1 MFKFLKIKDKPD
13 LVSIIIIL
21 LILCFL
27 IRFQTYQIG
36 INLTES
42 LPQKIFLVKKGTLPK
57 RNNYVVFY
65 KPNKWYKNS
74 FVKQVIG
81 VEGDEIKIEANKVLI
96 IVQVNAKKK
105 IIDAGIVK
113 EFSLRGEKLTKINA
127 GIIPAGYYFVHATH
141 KDSLDSR
148 YSDIGLISVRE
159 IIGVATSLNG
169 YCLLVLLLIPSC
181 FLIVRFRKKSL
192 VIAAIFLL
200 SFILFLLC
208 LSSNSIAKDLGVQ
221 GKIYPIIETD
231 LAANIKH
238 KLKSWEKSGK
248 LAKLQKQWQ
257 EKTIASTKRP
267 KPVEGLYKAK
277 ETKEFIF
284 DPSIQLR
291 QDIVDHQGN
300 LIAAKGKRINPLD
313 YKSLPE
319 HLLFIDGD
327 DREQLKWAKDKAKKH
342 QSMIILT
349 RGNIIDL
356 MKSEK
361 IRLYFDQGGFL
372 VKTFG
377 ITALPTIV
385 YQDAKML
392 KVRQEVVR

>member
-1 MFKFLKIKDKPD
+1 MFKFLKIKDKHY

-27 IRFQTYQIG
+27 IRFQPYQIG

-81 VEGDEIKIEANKVLI
+81 VEGDEVKIEANKVLI
-96 IVQVNAKKK
+96 IVQVNANKK

-127 GIIPAGYYFVHATH
+127 GIISAGYYFVHATH

-148 YSDIGLISVRE
+148 YSDIGLISSRE
-159 IIGVATSLNG
+159 IIGVATPLNG

-181 FLIVRFRKKSL
+181 FLIARFRKKYL
-192 VIAAIFLL
+192 VITAIFLL
-200 SFILFLLC
+200 SFILLLSC

-221 GKIYPIIETD
+221 GTIYPIIETD
-231 LAANIKH
+231 LAINIKN
-238 KLKSWEKSGK
+238 KLKKLETSGK

-257 EKTIASTKRP
+257 EKTIAGTKRP
-267 KPVEGLYKAK
+267 RSVEGLYKAK
-277 ETKEFIF
+277 EIKESIF

-291 QDIVDHQGN
+291 QDIFDHQGH

-313 YKSLPE
+313 YHSLPE
-319 HLLFIDGD
+319 NLLFIDGD
-327 DREQLKWAKDKAKKH
+327 DWEQLKWAKDKASKH
-342 QSMIILT
+342 QSIIILT
-349 RGNIIDL
+349 KGDVIDL

-361 IRLYFDQGGFL
+361 IRFYFDQGGFL
-372 VKTFG
+372 VKVFG
-377 ITALPTIV
+377 VAALPTIV
-385 YQDAKML
+385 YQDGKVL

>member
-1 MFKFLKIKDKPD
+1 MVKNRPYLIGIIVILSALFFLM
-13 LVSIIIIL
+13 
-21 LILCFL
+21 
-27 IRFQTYQIG
+27 RFQPYQLG

-42 LPQKIFLVKKGTLPK
+42 LPQKIFLVKNGVLPK
-57 RNNYVVFY
+57 RNDYMVFY
-65 KPNKWYKNS
+65 KPNKWYKDS

-81 VEGDEIKIEANKVLI
+81 VEGDKIKESNNRLSI
-96 IVQVNAKKK
+96 ITKENNQ
-105 IIDAGIVK
+105 IIDAGIAK
-113 EFSLRGEKLTKINA
+113 EFSLRGEKLTRIST
-127 GIIPAGYYFVHATH
+127 GIIPVGYYFVHAPH

-148 YSDIGLISVRE
+148 YSDIGLISSKE
-159 IIGVATSLNG
+159 IIGVAKPING
-169 YCLLVLLLIPSC
+169 YFLLILLLVPCIFLIIKFTKKYRIIRVVTLILLLLLI
-181 FLIVRFRKKSL
+181 
-192 VIAAIFLL
+192 
-200 SFILFLLC
+200 LLC
-208 LSSNSIAKDLGVQ
+208 INSNAFAKDLGVQ
-221 GKIYPIIETD
+221 GKIYSITETD

-238 KLKSWEKSGK
+238 KLKSWEQSGK

-327 DREQLKWAKDKAKKH
+327 DKEQLVWAKNKVKNH
-342 QSMIILT
+342 QAMIILT
-349 RGNIIDL
+349 KGNIIDL

-377 ITALPTIV
+377 IEGLPAIV
-385 YQDAKML
+385 YQDGKVL
-392 KVRQEVVR
+392 KIRQEVVR

>member
-1 MFKFLKIKDKPD
+1 
-13 LVSIIIIL
+13 
-21 LILCFL
+21 
-27 IRFQTYQIG
+27 
-36 INLTES
+36 
-42 LPQKIFLVKKGTLPK
+42 
-57 RNNYVVFY
+57 
-65 KPNKWYKNS
+65 
-74 FVKQVIG
+74 
-81 VEGDEIKIEANKVLI
+81 
-96 IVQVNAKKK
+96 
-105 IIDAGIVK
+105 
-113 EFSLRGEKLTKINA
+113 
-127 GIIPAGYYFVHATH
+127 
-141 KDSLDSR
+141 
-148 YSDIGLISVRE
+148 
-159 IIGVATSLNG
+159 
-169 YCLLVLLLIPSC
+169 
-181 FLIVRFRKKSL
+181 L

-284 DPSIQLR
+284 DPSIHLR